1 MEKLK
6 VYTAEMA
13 TSHLDETRIIN
24 QMEVTVATKKI
35 PFAGTDARVYMDFGT
50 LGKYLLNTAGEDD
63 FEMGTIK
70 TYTFETSFTLGDLR
84 KTIIELGHDNSGKNP
99 GWCVG
104 GFRLQIKLQDSDIL
118 YLYKLWEDIGWL
130 AKDKAPYY
138 AVVAELQDGVL

>member
-24 QMEVTVATKKI
+24 QMEVTVATKNT
-35 PFAGTDARVYMDFGT
+35 PFAGTDARVYADFGT
-50 LGKYLLNTAGEDD
+50 LGKYFLNAAGEDD

-70 TYTFETSFTLGDLR
+70 TYTFETSFTLGELR
-84 KTIIELGHDNSGKNP
+84 KTIIEIGHDNSGKNP
-99 GWCVG
+99 GWYVG

-130 AKDKAPYY
+130 AIDKAPYY
-138 AVVAELQDGVL
+138 AVVAELQEGA

>member
-6 VYTAEMA
+6 AYTAEMA

-24 QMEVTVATKKI
+24 RMEVTVATKNV
-35 PFAGTDARVYMDFGT
+35 PFAGTDARVFLNCGS
-50 LGKYLLNTAGEDD
+50 LGNYFLNTDGEDD

-70 TYTFETSFTLGDLR
+70 TYTFETNFTLGDLR

-130 AKDKAPYY
+130 VIDKAPYF
-138 AVVAELQDGVL
+138 ADVAELQEGV